1 MELHAFGRHNKQG
14 IWEPDFSFQ
23 ESINN
28 QQNEWDKEEVAFV
41 PPCTQYVF
49 FKTYN
54 HTPTTMVNW
63 AEDDAKAYLDDIKE
77 KLKYYLS
84 EDRNING
91 GQK

>member
-1 MELHAFGRHNKQG
+1 MNGIKKKYSLSNNKELIEQ
-14 IWEPDFSFQ
+14 I
-23 ESINN
+23 
-28 QQNEWDKEEVAFV
+28 DKEEVAFV